1 MHKEQIK
8 IAPTEWEILEIL
20 WEKAPLSA
28 AEIFENLPPES
39 DWNVK
44 TVRAFLDRLIRKTA
58 VNRRKVHGI
67 FVFEPNIQRSKCLKW
82 ESRSFLDR
90 FFRGNPVSM
99 ISHFL
104 QEENL
109 SIEDIA
115 RLKNLLESAQKEVK

>member
-1 MHKEQIK
+1 MQAEQIK

-28 AEIFENLPPES
+28 LEIFENLPPES

-58 VNRRKVHGI
+58 AKRRKIHGI
-67 FVFEPNIQRSKCLKW
+67 FVFEPNIERSKCLKW

-109 SIEDIA
+109 SSENIA
-115 RLKNLLESAQKEVK
+115 RLKNLLESAQKEEK